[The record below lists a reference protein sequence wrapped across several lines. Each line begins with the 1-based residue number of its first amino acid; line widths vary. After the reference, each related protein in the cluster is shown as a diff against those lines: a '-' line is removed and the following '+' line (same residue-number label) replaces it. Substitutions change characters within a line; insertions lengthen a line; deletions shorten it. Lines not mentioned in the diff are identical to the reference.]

1 MRMTLCV
8 LWLLSSAG
16 IAGITL
22 AVAHKPQQTT
32 VIQKTEPVQKI
43 NRLMKTDKLNPAAI
57 RSQPQPKSAPPQF
70 PVRRFW
76 YA

>member
-1 MRMTLCV
+1 MRTMLCV

-16 IAGITL
+16 IAGLTL
-22 AVAHKPQQTT
+22 AMAHKPQTT
-32 VIQKTEPVQKI
+32 TIQKTEPVQKI

-70 PVRRFW
+70 PARRFW